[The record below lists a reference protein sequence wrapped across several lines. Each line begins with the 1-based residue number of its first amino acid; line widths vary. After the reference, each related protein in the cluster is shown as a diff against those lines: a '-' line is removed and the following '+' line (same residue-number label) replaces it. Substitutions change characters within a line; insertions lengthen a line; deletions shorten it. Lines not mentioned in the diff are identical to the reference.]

1 MYCHEMTVQLCGCQ
15 ERWSASTT
23 RRYPMSMSRTS
34 ASCSSGLPPISLALN
49 LSPSLLH
56 FSRYSWLPEGHLCAP
71 TKTSMESHEE
81 RPKHRHFLL
90 FPIVMIE
97 ELGWMVIV
105 VSAIMTWALLGIEA
119 ASVECERP
127 FHCRQTHLHLE
138 HFCAV
143 VADNIAQLLQSLPAQ
158 EMEPQACA
166 GTHHDGVSST

>member
-1 MYCHEMTVQLCGCQ
+1 
-15 ERWSASTT
+15 
-23 RRYPMSMSRTS
+23 
-34 ASCSSGLPPISLALN
+34 
-49 LSPSLLH
+49 
-56 FSRYSWLPEGHLCAP
+56 
-71 TKTSMESHEE
+71 MESHEE

-105 VSAIMTWALLGIEA
+105 VSAIMTWALMGIEA

-138 HFCAV
+138 HFCTI